1 MTNGYSESETMIEME
16 YEYLFVIRDI
26 LLLSC
31 KHISSIFESPPDHI
45 NRVLRCIMMEIEEI
59 IV

>member
-1 MTNGYSESETMIEME
+1 MTNGHSETGTMIEME

-31 KHISSIFESPPDHI
+31 KHISSIYESNPDHI
-45 NRVLRCIMMEIEEI
+45 GRVLRCVMMEIEEI